1 MTTNWV
7 TLMTELGQDFARRA
21 ADHDQD
27 DSFVA
32 ENYAKLREV
41 GAFGAGVPA
50 ELGGGGASHAEV
62 CGMVRELARHCGS
75 TGLAF
80 AMHSHLVGTMSAAW
94 RAGNKMPEAMLKR
107 VASEGAILVSSGA
120 SDWLSGSGKLEKVE
134 GGFKMNGRKIF
145 GSGFALGRLPDDHR
159 RVRRSRRRAD
169 GHPLPAVAEGRGGE
183 GAGQPGAR
191 WGCAAP
197 ARTTWRSRTS
207 SCPTP
212 SCRGC
217 AGRRGSGTR
226 PCTRWC
232 WWRCR
237 SSTAAYLGV
246 AQSARA
252 IALELAGRKKDDP
265 VVQEL
270 AGELEN
276 LFVTLQI
283 THQSMLEV
291 AATMKPGPEATSAM
305 AVRRNI
311 FVKAAIA
318 LADKALEL
326 AGGAGFYRAAGL
338 ERCFRDLQGARFH
351 PIPEKAQTRLTGRL
365 LLGLD
370 LA

>member
-7 TLMTELGQDFARRA
+7 SLMTELGQDFARRA

-94 RAGNKMPEAMLKR
+94 RAGNKAPEAMLKR

-120 SDWLSGSGKLEKVE
+120 SDWLSGSGKLEKVD

-145 GSGFALGRLPDDHR
+145 GSGSPSGDFLMTTGVYDDPAAGPTVIHFPLSLKAEGVKVLDNWRTLGMRGTGSHDVEIKDVFLPEAVMQG
-159 RVRRSRRRAD
+159 VRR
-169 GHPLPAVAEGRGGE
+169 P
-183 GAGQPGAR
+183 AGQ
-191 WGCAAP
+191 WHP
-197 ARTTWRSRTS
+197 AMHTVVLVAL
-207 SCPTP
+207 PIVY
-212 SCRGC
+212 
-217 AGRRGSGTR
+217 
-226 PCTRWC
+226 
-232 WWRCR
+232 
-237 SSTAAYLGV
+237 AAYLGV
-246 AQSARA
+246 AQSARG
-252 IALELAGRKKDDP
+252 IALELAGRKRDDA

-283 THQSMLEV
+283 AHQSALEV

-326 AGGAGFYRAAGL
+326 AGGAGFFRAAGL

-365 LLGLD
+365 LLGLEI
-370 LA
+370 A

>member
-1 MTTNWV
+1 MTNWV
-7 TLMTELGQDFARRA
+7 SLTTELGQDFAGRA

-32 ENYAKLREV
+32 ENYAKLREQKV
-41 GAFGAGVPA
+41 FGAGVPE

-80 AMHSHLVGTMSAAW
+80 AMHSHLVGTMTAGW
-94 RAGNKMPEAMLKR
+94 RGGNKAPETMLKR
-107 VASEGAILVSSGA
+107 VASEGTILVSSGA
-120 SDWLSGSGKLEKVE
+120 SDWLSGSGKLERVE
-134 GGFKMNGRKIF
+134 GGFKLTGRKIF
-145 GSGFALGRLPDDHR
+145 GSGAPAGDFLMTTGVYDDPAAGPTVIHFPLSLKAEGVKVLDNWRTLGMRGTGSHDVEIKDAFLPDAVMQG
-159 RVRRSRRRAD
+159 VRRPA
-169 GHPLPAVAEGRGGE
+169 GLWHPSMHTVVLVALPIVY
-183 GAGQPGAR
+183 
-191 WGCAAP
+191 
-197 ARTTWRSRTS
+197 
-207 SCPTP
+207 
-212 SCRGC
+212 
-217 AGRRGSGTR
+217 
-226 PCTRWC
+226 
-232 WWRCR
+232 
-237 SSTAAYLGV
+237 AAYLGV

-252 IALELAGRKKDDP
+252 IALELAGRKKEDP
-265 VVQEL
+265 LVQAL

-291 AATMKPGPEATSAM
+291 AASMKPGPEATSAM

-311 FVKAAIA
+311 FVKAVIA
-318 LADKALEL
+318 LADKALET

-351 PIPEKAQTRLTGRL
+351 PIPEKSQTRLTGRL
-365 LLGLD
+365 LLGLE